1 MVGSLGSAI
10 SAGVGAATGQNLAVM
25 PPESGSIWGNIGTGV
40 NSALGNAMNLYAQYE
55 QIQAAKK
62 ASGAARVENDYTA
75 ELDNGAAT
83 LVDAPKTNQPAA
95 SATQSQ
101 EVMVFGF
108 PQKQVL
114 MAFGGLLAVGV
125 LLKVAKS

>member
-1 MVGSLGSAI
+1 MVGSFGSAV
-10 SAGVGAATGQNLAVM
+10 SVPVENMVQHTAVI
-25 PPESGSIWGNIGTGV
+25 PPESSSIWGGV
-40 NSALGNAMNLYAQYE
+40 NSALANAMNLYGQYE

-62 ASGAARVENDYTA
+62 ATGAARVENEYTP

-83 LVDAPKTNQPAA
+83 LVDVPRNTTAQ
-95 SATQSQ
+95 QGQQ

-108 PQKQVL
+108 PQKQVI
-114 MAFGGLLAVGV
+114 MAFGGLLAVAV

>member
-1 MVGSLGSAI
+1 MVGGYGSAVTVPVENM
-10 SAGVGAATGQNLAVM
+10 AQHTAVM
-25 PPESGSIWGNIGTGV
+25 PPENSSIWGNFTGGV
-40 NSALGNAMNLYAQYE
+40 NSALANAMNLYGQYE

-62 ASGAARVENDYTA
+62 ATGAARVENEYTP

-83 LVDAPKTNQPAA
+83 LVDVPRNTTAQ
-95 SATQSQ
+95 QGQQ

-108 PQKQVL
+108 PQKQVI
-114 MAFGGLLAVGV
+114 MAFGGLLAVAV